1 MKYYEKELNKNV
13 IFQGNIIDME
23 KYDIELPNKK
33 KATREVIRH
42 PGAVGII
49 VIDDE
54 NKIWLVEQYRFPISN
69 TLLEIPAGKIDK
81 DESPEETAKRELQEE
96 TGIISEDLIS
106 LGKIYTTAGFSDEV
120 IYLYLAKNIT
130 ISAQNLDEDEFL
142 DIIKIDYNDFKNKIL
157 SNEITDSKTLAAFA
171 RYELLKQS
179 QEGNI

>member
-1 MKYYEKELNKNV
+1 MKFYEKELNKNV

-42 PGAVGII
+42 PGAVG
-49 VIDDE
+49 VLLIDNED
-54 NKIWLVEQYRFPISN
+54 KIWLVEQYRFPIAKN
-69 TLLEIPAGKIDK
+69 LLEIPAGKIDK
-81 DESPEETAKRELQEE
+81 GEDSEQAAKRELEEE
-96 TGIISEDLIS
+96 TGIVSEELIS

-120 IYLYLAKNIT
+120 IYLYLAKNIKV
-130 ISAQNLDEDEFL
+130 SSQKLDEDEFL
-142 DIIKIDYNDFKNKIL
+142 DIIKIDYNDFKRKIFK
-157 SNEITDSKTLAAFA
+157 NEITDFKTLAAFA

>member
-1 MKYYEKELNKNV
+1 MKFYEKELNKKV

-42 PGAVGII
+42 PGAVGIL

-54 NKIWLVEQYRFPISN
+54 DKIWLVEQYRFPIAKN
-69 TLLEIPAGKIDK
+69 LLEIPAGKIDK
-81 DESPEETAKRELQEE
+81 GEDPEQTAKRELEEE
-96 TGIISEDLIS
+96 TGIVSEELVS

-120 IYLYLAKNIT
+120 IHLYLAKNIT
-130 ISAQNLDEDEFL
+130 ISSQKLDEDEFL
-142 DIIKIDYNDFKNKIL
+142 DIIKMDYNDFKRKIFK
-157 SNEITDSKTLAAFA
+157 NEITDSKTLAAFA

>member
-42 PGAVGII
+42 PGAVGIL

-81 DESPEETAKRELQEE
+81 DESPEKTAKRELQEE

>member
-1 MKYYEKELNKNV
+1 MKFYEKELNKNV
-13 IFQGNIIDME
+13 IFRGNIIDME

-42 PGAVGII
+42 PGAVGIL

-54 NKIWLVEQYRFPISN
+54 DKIWLVEQYRFPIAKN
-69 TLLEIPAGKIDK
+69 LLEIPAGKIDK
-81 DESPEETAKRELQEE
+81 GENPEQTAKRELEEE
-96 TGIISEDLIS
+96 TGIVSEELVS

-130 ISAQNLDEDEFL
+130 VSSQKLDEDEFL
-142 DIIKIDYNDFKNKIL
+142 DIIKMNYNDFKKKIFK
-157 SNEITDSKTLAAFA
+157 NEITDSKTLAAFA